1 VADIVKY
8 AYRAESPTLANPD
21 LKNALQALAERLELK
36 RLYRFYDNVLTTKSQ
51 LNTQLN
57 KQLMVEQL
65 LISWSQLNRQ

>member
-1 VADIVKY
+1 
-8 AYRAESPTLANPD
+8 
-21 LKNALQALAERLELK
+21 LK